1 MINKLPS
8 ESRFGWLKYVL
19 ALVVFAAA
27 GYGVM
32 ALYQNIMLRKQEA
45 LQTSFELVKLTED
58 TIDPKEWG
66 KNFPRQYDSYLRT
79 VDVERTKHGGS
90 EAFQKLDEDPLLK
103 TIFAGYAFGVDYR
116 EERGH
121 AYMLS
126 DQDITERMK
135 VAKQPGAC
143 LQCHASALK
152 AYREAGVKA
161 GVPADAAHRQE
172 AIMKGFEYI
181 CSMPY
186 DGARKLVTHPVTC
199 IDCHDPETLALRV
212 TRPAFISGIQ
222 ALANSKEPV
231 PHLPSIERWRKS
243 EPKEGEQKADYDP
256 NRDAS
261 RQELRSMACG
271 QCHVEYYF
279 KGEGKLLTYPW
290 HNGLKAEQIEKY
302 YDDEGWKDW
311 KHTLSGADVL
321 KAQHPEFELWSQG
334 IHARSGVSCADCHMP
349 YIREGAI
356 KLSDHHVRSPLLNI
370 SRACQQCHNYPEA
383 EILARAEAIQD
394 RTSKLLARAEAAT
407 VDAIHAIE
415 AAAGGGAMDDQLA
428 AARKLHR
435 QAQWRTDFVAA
446 ENSSGFHAPQE
457 SARILGEAIDLARQ
471 SQLAAVKATGA
482 MGAEVTAPAGESS
495 LMRGKKRPAT
505 ENDGPAESRP
515 PADATKS
522 PDGKA
527 SD

>member
-1 MINKLPS
+1 MINQFPAKP
-8 ESRFGWLKYVL
+8 RFVWLRYLLTL
-19 ALVVFAAA
+19 AVFAAA
-27 GYGVM
+27 AYGVM

-45 LQTSFELVKLTED
+45 LQTSFELTNLTEE
-58 TIDPKEWG
+58 TVDPKEWG

-79 VDVERTKHGGS
+79 VDVERTRHGGS
-90 EAFQKLDEDPLLK
+90 EAFQKLDLDPLLK

-126 DQDITERMK
+126 DQDMTERMK

-143 LQCHASALK
+143 LQCHASALP

-161 GVPADAAHRQE
+161 GVPNDEAHRQE
-172 AIMKGFEYI
+172 AIMKGFEEV
-181 CSMPY
+181 CAMPY
-186 DGARKLVTHPVTC
+186 DEARQLVSHPVAC
-199 IDCHDPETLALRV
+199 LDCHDPETLALRV
-212 TRPAFISGIQ
+212 TRPGFIHGIR
-222 ALANSKEPV
+222 ALAKSADPV
-231 PHLPSIERWRKS
+231 PHLPSIERWRTGPRKD
-243 EPKEGEQKADYDP
+243 EYDP

-290 HNGLKAEQIEKY
+290 HNGLKVEQIEKY
-302 YDDEGWKDW
+302 YDDEGFKDW
-311 KHTLSGADVL
+311 THELSGADVL
-321 KAQHPEFELWSQG
+321 KAQHPEFEMWSQG
-334 IHARSGVSCADCHMP
+334 IHARSGVACADCHMP

-356 KLSDHHVRSPLLNI
+356 KVSDHHVRSPLLNI
-370 SRACQQCHNYPEA
+370 SRACQQCHSYPEE
-383 EILARAEAIQD
+383 EILGRAVAIQD
-394 RTSKLLARAEAAT
+394 RTSKLLARAVSAT
-407 VDAIHAIE
+407 VDAIGAIQ
-415 AAAGGGAMDDQLA
+415 AAAGSGTSDEQLA

-457 SARILGEAIDLARQ
+457 SARILGEAIDLARR

-482 MGAEVTAPAGESS
+482 MGSDVTEPASEPA
-495 LMRGKKRPAT
+495 LQKGKEPGAGK
-505 ENDGPAESRP
+505 DG
-515 PADATKS
+515 
-522 PDGKA
+522 G
-527 SD
+527 

>member
-1 MINKLPS
+1 MINQLPR
-8 ESRFGWLKYVL
+8 ESRFGCVKYL
-19 ALVVFAAA
+19 FMLILFGAAA
-27 GYGVM
+27 YGVM

-45 LQTSFELVKLTED
+45 LQTSFALVKLTED

-79 VDVERTKHGGS
+79 VDVERTRHGGS
-90 EAFQKLDEDPLLK
+90 EAFQKLEEDPLLK

-121 AYMLS
+121 AYMLR

-161 GVPADAAHRQE
+161 GVPDDDAHRQE
-172 AIMKGFEYI
+172 AVMKGFEYV
-181 CSMPY
+181 CAMPY

-212 TRPAFISGIQ
+212 TRPAFLNGIR
-222 ALANSKEPV
+222 ALAKSQEPV
-231 PHLPSIERWRKS
+231 PHLPSIDTWRKG
-243 EPKEGEQKADYDP
+243 ERKEEYNP

-290 HNGLKAEQIEKY
+290 AGGLKVEQIEKY
-302 YDDEGWKDW
+302 YDDEDWKDW
-311 KHTLSGADVL
+311 THAISGADVL

-334 IHARSGVSCADCHMP
+334 IHARSGVACADCHMP

-407 VDAIHAIE
+407 VDAIGAIQT
-415 AAAGGGAMDDQLA
+415 AAGGGGSEEQLLQ
-428 AARKLHR
+428 ARKLHR

-471 SQLAAVKATGA
+471 SQLAAVKS
-482 MGAEVTAPAGESS
+482 MGASGADTTAPASEPA
-495 LMRGKKRPAT
+495 LERKKEQEKPALDKPS
-505 ENDGPAESRP
+505 EPAGAER
-515 PADATKS
+515 
-522 PDGKA
+522 
-527 SD
+527 

>member
-1 MINKLPS
+1 MINRLPS
-8 ESRFGWLKYVL
+8 EPRFRWVKYL
-19 ALVVFAAA
+19 FMLIVFGAA

-45 LQTSFELVKLTED
+45 LLTSFAIVKLTEN
-58 TIDPKEWG
+58 TVDPKEWG
-66 KNFPRQYDSYLRT
+66 KNFPRQYDAYLRT
-79 VDVERTKHGGS
+79 VDVARTRHGGS
-90 EAFQKLDEDPLLK
+90 EAFQKLESDPLLK
-103 TIFAGYAFGVDYR
+103 TLFAGYSFGVDYR

-121 AYMLS
+121 AYMLR
-126 DQDITERMK
+126 DQDMTERMK

-143 LQCHASALK
+143 LQCHASVLS
-152 AYREAGVKA
+152 AYWDAGVKA
-161 GVPADAAHRQE
+161 GAPGDAAHRQE
-172 AIMKGFEYI
+172 AIMKGFEYV
-181 CSMPY
+181 CGMPY
-186 DGARKLVTHPVTC
+186 DGARKLVQHPVAC

-212 TRPAFISGIQ
+212 TRPGFINGIR
-222 ALANSKEPV
+222 ALAASKEPT
-231 PHLPSIERWRKS
+231 PHLPSIERWRQ
-243 EPKEGEQKADYDP
+243 GERKAEYDP
-256 NRDAS
+256 NRDAT

-290 HNGLKAEQIEKY
+290 KNGLKVEQIEKY
-302 YDDEGWKDW
+302 YDDEAWADW
-311 KHTLSGADVL
+311 KHARSGADVL
-321 KAQHPEFELWSQG
+321 KAQHPEFEMWSQG

-356 KLSDHHVRSPLLNI
+356 KISDHHVRSPLLNI

-383 EILARAEAIQD
+383 EILARAEAIQN
-394 RTSKLLARAEAAT
+394 RTAGLLARAEAAT

-415 AAAGGGAMDDQLA
+415 SAMGGGAADEQLL

-446 ENSSGFHAPQE
+446 ENSGGFHAPQE

-482 MGAEVTAPAGESS
+482 TGADVSEPAKQPSLGRVKTPEPAEVQGAKAPE
-495 LMRGKKRPAT
+495 PV
-505 ENDGPAESRP
+505 
-515 PADATKS
+515 
-522 PDGKA
+522 PDQGSKA
-527 SD
+527 PER